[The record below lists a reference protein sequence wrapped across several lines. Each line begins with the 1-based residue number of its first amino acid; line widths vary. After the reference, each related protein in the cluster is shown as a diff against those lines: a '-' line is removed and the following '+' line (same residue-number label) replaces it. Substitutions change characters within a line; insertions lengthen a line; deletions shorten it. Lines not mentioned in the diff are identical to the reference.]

1 MPVKTIF
8 ERSIAERTKLRRQKD
23 KEFIKYIENESKSV
37 NYDLFKIYFN
47 FVAPIALAKQLYET
61 KDENKNNDLVYVIK
75 SGLRDL
81 KDKIKRMSKEEIEI
95 EKSDKILKIV
105 EDIV

>member
-47 FVAPIALAKQLYET
+47 FVTPIAFAKQLYET

-105 EDIV
+105 A

>member
-47 FVAPIALAKQLYET
+47 FVTPIALAKQLYET

-81 KDKIKRMSKEEIEI
+81 NDKIKRMSKEEIEI